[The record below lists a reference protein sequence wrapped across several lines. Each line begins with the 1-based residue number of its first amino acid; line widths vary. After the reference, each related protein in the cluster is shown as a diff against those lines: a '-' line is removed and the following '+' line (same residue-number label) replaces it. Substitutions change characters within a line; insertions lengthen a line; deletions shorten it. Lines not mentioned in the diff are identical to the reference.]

1 MGMKM
6 KYMFF
11 TVNHNVAIRLSL
23 SMVWPQPSSI
33 FQSQVTAPLR
43 QCFLYN
49 APLSLPLSF
58 PIFLIFP
65 PFLALSDLGVVKA
78 PLDH

>member
-1 MGMKM
+1 MGMRV
-6 KYMFF
+6 KYTFL

-23 SMVWPQPSSI
+23 SIMWPQPSSI
-33 FQSQVTAPLR
+33 FQSKVTAPLT

-58 PIFLIFP
+58 PIFLTFP

>member
-6 KYMFF
+6 KYMFL
-11 TVNHNVAIRLSL
+11 TVNHNAAPALL

-49 APLSLPLSF
+49 APLSAF

-65 PFLALSDLGVVKA
+65 PS
-78 PLDH
+78 